1 MTTDPRPDAI
11 SAGAT
16 LDGRDLTAMFSTA
29 TRLFEH
35 NVDRINALN
44 VFPVPDGD
52 TGTNMFLTL
61 REVAARAEGLRSDSA
76 TEVAEAMAK
85 GALMEARGNSGVIL
99 CQFFKGV
106 ALGLDGK
113 QSFGTSDLARALRSA
128 SDQAYTAVGN
138 PVEGTLL
145 TVIRCVAEAAERSV
159 EAGES
164 VPDMFHTLCAAA
176 RDAVAATPT
185 MLSVLRDAGVVDAG
199 GQGLAVVLEGARA
212 YVSGTELEARELEPP
227 EPVGVDSA
235 GAGVSL
241 DFLDATEEDLYGYCT
256 QLLIEG
262 ERLDPDG
269 VRTRMADLAQ
279 STVVVGDDSMVK
291 VHVHAHDPGPV
302 VSYAVSIGTLTKVNI
317 ECMDDQHRGYSAA
330 RRDDADGPA
339 ESAEVSVIAV
349 GWGDGLEALFRD
361 FGAGHVL
368 PGGDTMNPSVQQILD
383 AFESVSSRAVIFL
396 PNNRNIVPA
405 ARQAADLSQKPVKVI
420 PSSTVPQGIA
430 AMLAFNAALSDDENA
445 AAMERAF
452 ASVRTGEVCD
462 AVREVELNGVPVRK
476 GQAIAL
482 LERELVAAA
491 GTPTE
496 ALASLLR
503 SARTDECE
511 LVTLYWGGDV
521 SEEEAGQAGALLEGE
536 LPDIELEVVYGG
548 QPHYHYIV
556 SIE

>member
-1 MTTDPRPDAI
+1 
-11 SAGAT
+11 
-16 LDGRDLTAMFSTA
+16 MFSTA
-29 TRLFEH
+29 TRLFEG

-61 REVAARAEGLRSDSA
+61 REVAARAEGLQSDSA
-76 TEVAEAMAK
+76 TEVASAMAK
-85 GALMEARGNSGVIL
+85 GALLEARGNSGVIL

-113 QSFGTSDLARALRSA
+113 DSFGAMDLAQALRAA

-145 TVIRCVAEAAERSV
+145 TVIRRVADAAERSAQ
-159 EAGES
+159 AGGS
-164 VPDMFHTLCAAA
+164 MPDMFHELCDAA
-176 RDAVAATPT
+176 RDAVAETPT
-185 MLSVLRDAGVVDAG
+185 MLPVLREAGVVDAG
-199 GQGLAVVLEGARA
+199 GQGLAVILEGARA
-212 YVSGTELEARELEPP
+212 YVGGDQLEVRELEPP
-227 EPVGVDSA
+227 EPQGVDSA
-235 GAGVSL
+235 GPGVSL
-241 DFLDATEEDLYGYCT
+241 EFLNATEEDLYGYCT
-256 QLLIEG
+256 QLLVEG
-262 ERLDPDG
+262 DRLDLDA
-269 VRTRMADLAQ
+269 VRTRMAELAQ

-302 VSYAVSIGTLTKVNI
+302 VSYAVSLGTLTKVSI
-317 ECMDDQHRGYSAA
+317 ECMDDQHREYSAA
-330 RRDDADGPA
+330 QRDDTGTSDEVVG
-339 ESAEVSVIAV
+339 VSVVAV

-361 FGAGHVL
+361 FGAGGIL
-368 PGGDTMNPSVQQILD
+368 PGGDTMNPSVQQILN
-383 AFESVSSRAVIFL
+383 AIESAQSQAVVFL

-405 ARQAADLSQKPVKVI
+405 ARQAAELAEKPVRVV
-420 PSSTVPQGIA
+420 PSLTVPQGIA
-430 AMLAFNAALSDDENA
+430 AMLAFNPELSCDENA
-445 AAMERAF
+445 IAMEREI

-476 GQAIAL
+476 GQAIGL
-482 LERELVAAA
+482 LERELVAAEE
-491 GTPTE
+491 TPGE

-503 SARTDECE
+503 SANVEDEE

-521 SEEEAGQAGALLEGE
+521 AEEDAGEARALLHREF
-536 LPDIELEVVYGG
+536 PNIELDVVYGG